1 MKKCNQP
8 NFETNRSNRCWKI
21 RRFFVGTLYWS
32 RTFFPNHPFFFE
44 GVKFMCCLGDFFSGK
59 KCPPSWGPD
68 VLHPSWVVAVIF
80 VSKRKKKSKST
91 WEWQLVSVWML
102 FFFNKSFFQSKK
114 VDLFNSFNWIKQIL
128 TTLAFRSIFE
138 RFPDIV
144 LNESRLDFI
153 ESHGIMVYLPCNSTP
168 PGRH

>member
-1 MKKCNQP
+1 MTWDIFSQP
-8 NFETNRSNRCWKI
+8 S
-21 RRFFVGTLYWS
+21 RFFFLGEKNVLEPLG
-32 RTFFPNHPFFFE
+32 FFPGKIVHH
-44 GVKFMCCLGDFFSGK
+44 LGSPG
-59 KCPPSWGPD
+59 D

-80 VSKRKKKSKST
+80 VTKRKKKSKST

-153 ESHGIMVYLPCNSTP
+153 ESHGIMVYLPAI
-168 PGRH
+168 RRRRVDIK